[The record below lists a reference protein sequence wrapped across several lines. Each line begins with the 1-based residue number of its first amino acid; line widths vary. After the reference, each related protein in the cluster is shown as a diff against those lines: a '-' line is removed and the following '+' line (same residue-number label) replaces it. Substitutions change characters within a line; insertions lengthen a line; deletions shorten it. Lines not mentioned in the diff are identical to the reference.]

1 MTRFDDLPTDFLHS
15 VLLFFRAGS
24 SPAESGETCCLI
36 KAKMLRLNKKA
47 AERVKALPC
56 YRFMRVEAHGLL
68 NESQKR
74 RCRSFTVDDHSQR
87 LFNQMLVRQEV
98 NVVNLMFFG
107 NFQWIRFQPLIA
119 TNSSVRFL
127 SVLSFDEPLQSGWLP
142 PSLETLHA
150 LEYGYEL
157 LQGVLPL
164 GLKRLHICRFNYEL
178 VEGSLP
184 ASLEYLRLDSYT
196 KALKPDVL
204 PKGLKRLDLPVHR
217 RHLFSR
223 TLDESSEYGLD
234 EALVYREY
242 DPFALE
248 DNYDL
253 PMYGGDDDYRPAY
266 TDYID
271 NSYFSDEEPSYF
283 SDGDFDTLRNETIS
297 ADYYSGSAPSTIYS
311 GTIPSPSTITSYEY
325 SGSASSPIHSGSA
338 SSSIHSGTIPSS
350 IGSVSYDDYIGAT
363 ETRGSLSS

>member
-1 MTRFDDLPTDFLHS
+1 
-15 VLLFFRAGS
+15 
-24 SPAESGETCCLI
+24 
-36 KAKMLRLNKKA
+36 
-47 AERVKALPC
+47 
-56 YRFMRVEAHGLL
+56 
-68 NESQKR
+68 
-74 RCRSFTVDDHSQR
+74 
-87 LFNQMLVRQEV
+87 
-98 NVVNLMFFG
+98 
-107 NFQWIRFQPLIA
+107 
-119 TNSSVRFL
+119 
-127 SVLSFDEPLQSGWLP
+127 PLQSGWLP

-157 LQGVLPL
+157 LQGVLPQ

-204 PKGLKRLDLPVHR
+204 PRGLKRLDLPVHR

-223 TLDESSEYGLD
+223 TLDEESSEYGD
-234 EALVYREY
+234 EALVYRDY

-253 PMYGGDDDYRPAY
+253 PMYGGDDYDDYRPAY

-271 NSYFSDEEPSYF
+271 DSYFSDEPSYISDF
-283 SDGDFDTLRNETIS
+283 SENETIS

-311 GTIPSPSTITSYEY
+311 YEN
-325 SGSASSPIHSGSA
+325 SGSA
-338 SSSIHSGTIPSS
+338 PSS
-350 IGSVSYDDYIGAT
+350 IYSEATPSSIYSGVSYEDYINAT
-363 ETRGSLSS
+363 EAQSSLSS